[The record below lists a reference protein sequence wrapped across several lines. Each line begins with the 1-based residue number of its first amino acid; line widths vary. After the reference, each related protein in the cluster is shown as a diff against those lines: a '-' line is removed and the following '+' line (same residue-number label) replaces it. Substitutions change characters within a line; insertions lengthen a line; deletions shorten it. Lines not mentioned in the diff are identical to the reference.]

1 MQDAQLQPKFV
12 HLRCHSEYSI
22 VDGTVRIEDYVNYA
36 SKDQM
41 PAEKSAQRPA
51 NDTGSIRVEGFVR
64 IFDPNT
70 KEKFVE
76 QRA

>member
-1 MQDAQLQPKFV
+1 MNENTQTPTPAQATQP
-12 HLRCHSEYSI
+12 
-22 VDGTVRIEDYVNYA
+22 
-36 SKDQM
+36 
-41 PAEKSAQRPA
+41 EKRP
-51 NDTGSIRVEGFVR
+51 NDTGSISVTGFVK

>member
-1 MQDAQLQPKFV
+1 MNNDKYNTMQNTSENKVETTEQPK
-12 HLRCHSEYSI
+12 
-22 VDGTVRIEDYVNYA
+22 
-36 SKDQM
+36 K
-41 PAEKSAQRPA
+41 RPD
-51 NDTGSIRVEGFVR
+51 DTGSVKVEGFVC